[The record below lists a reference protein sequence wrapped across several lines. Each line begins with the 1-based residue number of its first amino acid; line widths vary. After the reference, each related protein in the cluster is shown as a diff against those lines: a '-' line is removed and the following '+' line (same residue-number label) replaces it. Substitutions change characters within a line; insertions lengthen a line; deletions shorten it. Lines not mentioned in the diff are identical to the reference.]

1 MLKEILMYI
10 IVFSALVII
19 VGLIKELK
27 GDK

>member
-27 GDK
+27 GDE

>member
-10 IVFSALVII
+10 IVFSALAII